1 MLIFFQPCS
10 FSDKIP
16 SNLKEQEF
24 SLKSLKRKCCSDT
37 NISFVPQKRP
47 SNTPLYEKLNRD
59 KKIKRKH
66 KTYQKP
72 TSKDIYKVEVVNSLP
87 SSSKSDLH
95 NGRITSDKPPVIIRL
110 KRVHISKNQNLLSD
124 IDSNGSVSSDD
135 CDKKIPEKDHIQDK
149 RYIRVVRKPSF
160 SNETRHSSSKVNSK
174 NQIFTFEQPEVRQ
187 SFPYNFSYYPTCTC
201 IPHTMSSV
209 EYIQDRMAQLGN
221 NNFKCS
227 FSFNESLK
235 FLSNVEPRKIGEWF
249 YNVPKKIQ
257 DDLSFDSNAL
267 VPLTQL

>member
-1 MLIFFQPCS
+1 M
-10 FSDKIP
+10 
-16 SNLKEQEF
+16 N
-24 SLKSLKRKCCSDT
+24 
-37 NISFVPQKRP
+37 
-47 SNTPLYEKLNRD
+47 EKVNRD

-66 KTYQKP
+66 KTHQKP

-95 NGRITSDKPPVIIRL
+95 NGRISSDKPPVIIRL
-110 KRVHISKNQNLLSD
+110 KRVHNSKNQNRLSD
-124 IDSNGSVSSDD
+124 IDSYGSISSDD
-135 CDKKIPEKDHIQDK
+135 CGKKIPVKDPVQDQ

-160 SNETRHSSSKVNSK
+160 SNEGRHSSSKVYSK
-174 NQIFTFEQPEVRQ
+174 NQIFTFEQPEIRQ
-187 SFPYNFSYYPTCTC
+187 SFHNDISYYPTYTC
-201 IPHTMSSV
+201 IPHTMSNV
-209 EYIQDRMAQLGN
+209 EYIQERMAQLGN
-221 NNFKCS
+221 NNFKCT

-235 FLSNVEPRKIGEWF
+235 FLSNVEPREIGEWF